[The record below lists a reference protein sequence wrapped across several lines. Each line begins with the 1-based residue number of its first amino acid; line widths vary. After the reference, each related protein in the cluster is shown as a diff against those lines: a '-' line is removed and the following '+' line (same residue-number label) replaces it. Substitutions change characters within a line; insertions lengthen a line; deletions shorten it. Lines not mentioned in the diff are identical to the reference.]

1 MTVIPAQ
8 HRFAERAREVRQIR
22 ATQRRIQLV
31 RAQPA
36 EIAEDLAWHQ
46 ALGRDD

>member
-22 ATQRRIQLV
+22 QRRIQLV